1 MTTSELVKALAVRM
15 GINQREARSLLDN
28 YIAAIVRQLSMKNSV
43 TLRNFGSFTIKTI
56 TEKRA
61 YLPALASQCLIPAH
75 EKLDFK
81 AAKKL
86 RDEVNME
93 AHHEQSQ

>member
-1 MTTSELVKALAVRM
+1 MHEMTTSELVKALAVRM

-61 YLPALASQCLIPAH
+61 YPCTGIKMPHPCSR
-75 EKLDFK
+75 K
-81 AAKKL
+81 AGL
-86 RDEVNME
+86 
-93 AHHEQSQ
+93 QSCQKAP